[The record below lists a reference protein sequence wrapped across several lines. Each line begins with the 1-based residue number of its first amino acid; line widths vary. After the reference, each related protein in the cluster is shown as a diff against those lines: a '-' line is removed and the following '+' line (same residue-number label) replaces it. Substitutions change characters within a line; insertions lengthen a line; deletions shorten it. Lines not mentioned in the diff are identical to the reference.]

1 MNELNCWLVFPHKT
15 YAATINCLTEI
26 FIVVSKSILVL
37 FCSANFLFDLDD
49 INDVMKEIYT
59 NGPVE
64 AIFDVYE
71 DFFSYKSG
79 KIWTRLLVAFKDEQ
93 RALGA

>member
-1 MNELNCWLVFPHKT
+1 MD
-15 YAATINCLTEI
+15 CLTQI
-26 FIVVSKSILVL
+26 LIVVSISILVL

-79 KIWTRLLVAFKDEQ
+79 KICTRLTVISCV
-93 RALGA
+93 